1 MLFSKTLFKDIAERA
16 IFTFL
21 EVALAVVVAAGT
33 NFINVAT
40 WKAAAVGGT
49 AAVFAVILGF
59 IRSLKGDPESASAV
73 Q

>member
-1 MLFSKTLFKDIAERA
+1 MMFSKTLLKDIAERA

-21 EVALAVVVAAGT
+21 EAFLVVLVASGAGFLDVHVAKNAAIAGMT
-33 NFINVAT
+33 
-40 WKAAAVGGT
+40 
-49 AAVFAVILGF
+49 AVFSVLLGF